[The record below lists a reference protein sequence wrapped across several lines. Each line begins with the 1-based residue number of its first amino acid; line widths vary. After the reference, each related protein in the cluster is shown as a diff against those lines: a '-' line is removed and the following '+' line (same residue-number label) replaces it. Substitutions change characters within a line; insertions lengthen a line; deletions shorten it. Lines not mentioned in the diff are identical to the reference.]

1 METIIILLVISG
13 INYFLNRTNGSE
25 QEEEKPLKRP
35 VPPEFQQP
43 KEQPAE
49 PTPPSIEDIEKKSR
63 ELFEQMKR
71 RREQRLDERTGRTE
85 STNDRVEPVLERP
98 IVERPVME
106 RPPRPER
113 AERVDRN
120 ERHDR
125 RVALQETEQFF
136 DELKEEGI
144 ASYDDVWSTERKSLD
159 QSDLLPKKETD
170 LLKGVIFAEIMSPPK
185 AKRRSS

>member
-85 STNDRVEPVLERP
+85 STNDRLEPVL
-98 IVERPVME
+98 ERPVME

-120 ERHDR
+120 DR
-125 RVALQETEQFF
+125 RGARVALQETEQFF